1 MHNLAVLFQ
10 HQGQYKVA
18 DDMNE
23 RALKEKEKEKEKIG
37 TMLNQRLNECTTQ
50 T

>member
-23 RALKEKEKEKEKIG
+23 RALKEKEKEKEKIPQEAHPG
-37 TMLNQRLNECTTQ
+37 CMI
-50 T
+50 